1 MGVAVV
7 VERQSRAEVGSEA
20 ICTGAVV
27 IHRRRRAAVWRL
39 LNVPAAC
46 HGRAV
51 TDMKIIQPKV
61 LRGIELRY
69 VLTTNLAVHGPATV
83 VGRAS
88 KAVSDALRW
97 EMRRGRVRRLRRGR
111 YGPGQMPRST
121 EQHIHKRVMA
131 LREEALRSTGRDND
145 AFWESLL
152 A

>member
-1 MGVAVV
+1 M
-7 VERQSRAEVGSEA
+7 
-20 ICTGAVV
+20 T
-27 IHRRRRAAVWRL
+27 
-39 LNVPAAC
+39 N
-46 HGRAV
+46 
-51 TDMKIIQPKV
+51 TTIIQPKV

-83 VGRAS
+83 VEMVELIQYQGFTVVGRAS

-97 EMRRGRVRRLRRGR
+97 EMRRGRVRRLRRGL

-145 AFWESLL
+145 AFWEFLL

>member
-1 MGVAVV
+1 MG
-7 VERQSRAEVGSEA
+7 
-20 ICTGAVV
+20 

-39 LNVPAAC
+39 PNVPAAC

-51 TDMKIIQPKV
+51 TNTTIIQPKV

-83 VGRAS
+83 VEMVELIQYQGFTVVGRAS

-97 EMRRGRVRRLRRGR
+97 EMRRGRVRRLRRGL

-145 AFWESLL
+145 AFWEFLL

>member
-1 MGVAVV
+1 
-7 VERQSRAEVGSEA
+7 
-20 ICTGAVV
+20 
-27 IHRRRRAAVWRL
+27 
-39 LNVPAAC
+39 
-46 HGRAV
+46 
-51 TDMKIIQPKV
+51 MKIIQPKV

-69 VLTTNLAVHGPATV
+69 VLTTSLAVHGPATVVEMVELIQSQGFAV